1 MSTPSPELQQVIR
14 DLEAA
19 LGEEALAKG
28 RLRVRVKTAKFL
40 SSLLAPLLLALLW
53 LPTGWAVSLRNAL
66 QANSTWWRTWL
77 AVAVFVVSSRV
88 FIHIPLAWFFEFRIE
103 NLLGTNRQ
111 TLGGWLSAQAR
122 QAAIDIF
129 ILSLLYL
136 GLYLVFRHW
145 PHLWLLGMS
154 VIVIL
159 FVGVLMLISPWLM
172 RMQNQAE
179 PLNDPELTARLRR
192 LFERAGV
199 PFSNISVLK
208 TSEKRSTLGAS
219 LVPKG
224 AGTEVVVTDTLLEAM
239 SPEEIEDVVA
249 HELGHKVHH
258 DWPKSIVVLGFTL
271 IVTLAA
277 GYGAIQAL
285 GQWDGLQGA
294 TDVATL
300 PLLMLAVSWIEK
312 VTQAGANTYL
322 RRTEYAADR
331 FALETTHRPDIFEKV
346 MVMLARQN
354 QILPQPPAWIECCLH
369 AHPSTAKRVLMA
381 RQWGKQ
387 HGSYTPNSSH
397 S

>member
-19 LGEEALAKG
+19 LGEETLAKG
-28 RLRVRVKTAKFL
+28 RLRVRLEIAQFL
-40 SSLLAPLLLALLW
+40 TSLLAPLLLALLW

-77 AVAVFVVSSRV
+77 AVAVFAVSSRV
-88 FIHIPLAWFFEFRIE
+88 FIHIPLAWFFEFRTE

-111 TLGGWLSAQAR
+111 TLGGWLGDEAR
-122 QAAIDIF
+122 QAAIDILT
-129 ILSLLYL
+129 LSLLYL

-159 FVGVLMLISPWLM
+159 FVGILVLISPWLM
-172 RMQNQAE
+172 RMQNKAE
-179 PLNDPELTARLRR
+179 PLDDPELTARLRQ
-192 LFERAGV
+192 LFEHAGV
-199 PFSNISVLK
+199 PFGNISVLK
-208 TSEKRSTLGAS
+208 TSEKSSTLGAS

-239 SPEEIEDVVA
+239 TPEEVADVVA

-258 DWPKSIVVLGFTL
+258 DWPKSIAVLGFTL

-277 GYGAIQAL
+277 GYWAVQAL
-285 GQWDGLQGA
+285 GHWDGLQGA

-300 PLLMLAVSWIEK
+300 PILMLAVSWGGKI
-312 VTQAGANTYL
+312 TQAGINAYL

-331 FALETTHRPDIFEKV
+331 FALETTHRPDVFEKV

-354 QILPQPPAWIECCLH
+354 QTLPQPPAWIECCLR

-387 HGSYTPNSSH
+387 HGGSPPDSSRP
-397 S
+397 